1 MDCYENKVRLH
12 CVVIIIHYICSY
24 VNTFTPIF
32 FFLSFPLLWSASVA
46 FFFGGAQSK
55 WLVTVQHHVFSF
67 MMTSLSSAISP
78 RCPRTCLTLTRLIL
92 PASFD
97 SNNFTTISLVFHSI
111 SLHKGRR
118 FVSFAHSKV
127 VILALRQVLTFYV
140 YILTYI
146 HTYIC
151 TFLFFWESSS
161 AFFDVRVFNSHAPSN
176 CKTSNSACYWRHELQ
191 KRRAYE
197 RRIIE
202 VEHGSFT
209 PIVLSTSD
217 GWGPLATVAFRRLA
231 GLLSIKHSQPYSTT
245 LGFIWSKIAFSLVE
259 SKIMCL
265 QGARSSFHNPTHNTI
280 GGRTVL
286 WTSSQTRPGCSIG
299 LA

>member
-1 MDCYENKVRLH
+1 MWTTFGNNQWNCRVHGPAVSGRWRTILCRTATPGSTIIRCQSQSSNHSKVSAHSLAMDCYENKVRLH

-24 VNTFTPIF
+24 VNTFTPVF

-46 FFFGGAQSK
+46 SFFGGAQSK
-55 WLVTVQHHVFSF
+55 RSVTVQHHVFSF

-146 HTYIC
+146 HTYVHSY
-151 TFLFFWESSS
+151 SSGK
-161 AFFDVRVFNSHAPSN
+161 AVV
-176 CKTSNSACYWRHELQ
+176 
-191 KRRAYE
+191 
-197 RRIIE
+197 
-202 VEHGSFT
+202 
-209 PIVLSTSD
+209 
-217 GWGPLATVAFRRLA
+217 
-231 GLLSIKHSQPYSTT
+231 HS
-245 LGFIWSKIAFSLVE
+245 L
-259 SKIMCL
+259 M
-265 QGARSSFHNPTHNTI
+265 
-280 GGRTVL
+280 
-286 WTSSQTRPGCSIG
+286 
-299 LA
+299 